1 MQIKKMSLGEITDTL
16 SLLRKAVKDIE
27 QEVHDAQLY
36 SNSSSSSPAP
46 AYTPVPAS
54 FNTVS
59 MEGSFL
65 GDPEDFLDESS
76 VMRSISQNLATE
88 DI

>member
-1 MQIKKMSLGEITDTL
+1 MSLGEITDTL

-36 SNSSSSSPAP
+36 SSSSPAP

-76 VMRSISQNLATE
+76 VMRSISQNLANE
-88 DI
+88 DN

>member
-1 MQIKKMSLGEITDTL
+1 MSLGEITDTL

-36 SNSSSSSPAP
+36 SSSSSSPAP

-65 GDPEDFLDESS
+65 GDPEDFLDEAS
-76 VMRSISQNLATE
+76 VMRSISQNLANE
-88 DI
+88 DV

>member
-1 MQIKKMSLGEITDTL
+1 MSLGEITDTL

-36 SNSSSSSPAP
+36 SSSSSSPAP

-76 VMRSISQNLATE
+76 VMRSISQNLANE
-88 DI
+88 DA

>member
-1 MQIKKMSLGEITDTL
+1 MSLGEITNTL

-36 SNSSSSSPAP
+36 NSSSSSSPAP

-65 GDPEDFLDESS
+65 GDPEDFLDEAS
-76 VMRSISQNLATE
+76 VMRSISQNLANE
-88 DI
+88 DV

>member
-36 SNSSSSSPAP
+36 SNSSPAP

>member
-1 MQIKKMSLGEITDTL
+1 MSLGEITDTL

-36 SNSSSSSPAP
+36 SNSNSSSSSPAP